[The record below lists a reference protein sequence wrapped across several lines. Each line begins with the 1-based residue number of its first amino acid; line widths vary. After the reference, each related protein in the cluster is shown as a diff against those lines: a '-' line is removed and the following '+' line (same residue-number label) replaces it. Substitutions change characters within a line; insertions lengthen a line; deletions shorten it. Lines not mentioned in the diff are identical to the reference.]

1 MDPTNAA
8 GTAVR
13 LSEHVV
19 VIRKTIPASEAAGWR
34 WRDRKRRVVRIRFDD
49 ADATDSSSGE
59 DAEVGG
65 RRRVRRHVHE
75 VGIEVAP
82 GRQAAPRKRQVK
94 GAVGGERAR
103 RFRGVRRRP
112 WGRWAAEIRDPGQ
125 GKRVWLGTFDTA
137 EEAAA
142 VYDTAAVRL
151 RGPKAVTNF
160 SPTYAARA
168 ETDGDDGW
176 GKGDG
181 ADTCGESRFSPRS
194 VLCYPEERSAP
205 FGCLCGGEAD
215 ALEAPPFCLAEF
227 YSPRRQ
233 LWEVEFGELDADE
246 FS

>member
-1 MDPTNAA
+1 MWL
-8 GTAVR
+8 
-13 LSEHVV
+13 LSGRRSRRARPPV
-19 VIRKTIPASEAAGWR
+19 GG
-34 WRDRKRRVVRIRFDD
+34 RDRKRRVVRIRFDD
-49 ADATDSSSGE
+49 ADAPDSSSGE
-59 DAEVGG
+59 DAGVGG

-94 GAVGGERAR
+94 GAAGGERAR

-112 WGRWAAEIRDPGQ
+112 WGRWAAEIRDPGR

-160 SPTYAARA
+160 SPTYAAQA
-168 ETDGDDGW
+168 ETDGDDGR

-194 VLCYPEERSAP
+194 VLCYPEERAAP
-205 FGCLCGGEAD
+205 FGCLCCGEAD
-215 ALEAPPFCLAEF
+215 ALEAPPFCLADF
-227 YSPRRQ
+227 YSRGGSYGKWSLGSWTRTSSRSGSRDDSENDG
-233 LWEVEFGELDADE
+233 L
-246 FS
+246 

>member
-1 MDPTNAA
+1 MPVVDSGPAMDPTDAA

-59 DAEVGG
+59 DAGVGG

-82 GRQAAPRKRQVK
+82 GRQAAPRKRQ
-94 GAVGGERAR
+94 
-103 RFRGVRRRP
+103 
-112 WGRWAAEIRDPGQ
+112 IRDPHRR
-125 GKRVWLGTFDTA
+125 KRLWLGTFDTA

-160 SPTYAARA
+160 SPTYAAQA
-168 ETDGDDGW
+168 ETDGDDGR

-194 VLCYPEERSAP
+194 VLCYPEERAAP
-205 FGCLCGGEAD
+205 FGCLCCGEAD